1 MIVLDILEICIK
13 LPNYTVSLI
22 HCVDYIYNNG
32 IIYLGAPTELQ
43 RFIDTK

>member
-1 MIVLDILEICIK
+1 MIVLDTLEICTK
-13 LPNYTVSLI
+13 LPNSTVSLI
-22 HCVDYIYNNG
+22 YRVDYTYNNG

>member
-1 MIVLDILEICIK
+1 MIVLDILEICTK
-13 LPNYTVSLI
+13 LPNCTVSLI
-22 HCVDYIYNNG
+22 YCVDYIYNNG